1 MHKGPGQ
8 NRLVGVVHAGNR
20 PRARDAAGVHEH
32 LLAAIVDQRLPPGT
46 RLTEADLV
54 ETFDLGRRV
63 VGEVLHR
70 LAWEGL
76 VTILPNRGARV
87 ASPDAAEARAIFA
100 ARRAIEAGTAEAVAR
115 AGDPAAVAALSENLA
130 EEGRLRAAGRLREA
144 IRLSGGFH
152 VLVANLSGNPILAG
166 AVRLLVARTS
176 LVIALFDNR
185 GGLACWHDDHASFVE
200 LVRRRR
206 HRAAAALMRHHLL
219 EIERDLRLD
228 RPRREAIDIRSAL
241 ARPLA

>member
-1 MHKGPGQ
+1 M
-8 NRLVGVVHAGNR
+8 
-20 PRARDAAGVHEH
+20 HEH

-46 RLTEADLV
+46 KLTEADLV
-54 ETFDLGRRV
+54 ETFNLGRRV

-76 VTILPNRGARV
+76 VTLLPNRGAWV
-87 ASPDAAEARAIFA
+87 AAPDAAEARAVFA

-115 AGDPAAVAALSENLA
+115 AGDPAAIAALSGNLA
-130 EEGRLRAAGRLREA
+130 EEARLRAAGAVREA

-152 VLVANLSGNPILAG
+152 VLVADLSGNPILAT

-176 LVIALFDNR
+176 LVVALFENR
-185 GGLACWHDDHASFVE
+185 GGLACWHDDHAGFVE

-219 EIERDLRLD
+219 DIERDLCLD
-228 RPRREAIDIRSAL
+228 RPRREAVDVRAAL